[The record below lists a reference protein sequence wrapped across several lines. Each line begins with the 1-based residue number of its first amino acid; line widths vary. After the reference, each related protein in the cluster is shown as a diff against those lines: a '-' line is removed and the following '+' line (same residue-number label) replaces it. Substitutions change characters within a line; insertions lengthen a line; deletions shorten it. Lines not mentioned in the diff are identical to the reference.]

1 MRVAALALQRCQ
13 APVKPFRAPQDTIG
27 PIHAETA
34 ATLVATA
41 SDVALVMDRNGIIHD
56 MAVQQ
61 SDLSLELEDHGQWF
75 GRAWSDTVSPESQ
88 PKVDKLLREAEANV
102 ASGWRQLTHKTAAG
116 RSVPILYAAVKL
128 GGGSDRIVALGR
140 DLRAVSALQQ
150 RLVDAQMSMERDYAK
165 QRFAETRYRL
175 LFQSS
180 SEPVVILDGTS
191 HRVLETNPAA
201 AALLDVGARRAVG
214 RSLSDLFEAPARPA
228 VQAFLADLRAS
239 GRAEDV
245 GASLIAGKGR
255 FVVSA
260 TQFRQET
267 STLILIRLLPGS
279 SGKASAAR
287 EADGER
293 VTAFVEASPDGFVLT
308 DGAGTIITA
317 NASFAGMVQA
327 GDRDQTR
334 GAALDQWLGRPG
346 VDFNVMMANLRQHG
360 AMRLFTTTLHG
371 ESGATIDVEASA
383 AAVGTGKAA
392 TYGFTL
398 RDIGRRIAASP
409 RPGHELPH
417 SAEQLTELIGRV
429 PLKDLVRETT
439 DVIEKLCIEAALE
452 LTGDN
457 RASAAEVLGLSRQS
471 LYVKL
476 RRFGFADIAEDDA

>member
-1 MRVAALALQRCQ
+1 M
-13 APVKPFRAPQDTIG
+13 KPFRAPQDTIG
-27 PIHAETA
+27 PVDAETA
-34 ATLVATA
+34 ARLVATA
-41 SDVALVMDRNGIIHD
+41 SDVALVMDRDGIIQD

-61 SDLSLELEDHGQWF
+61 SDLSLELEGYGQWF
-75 GRAWSDTVSPESQ
+75 GRAWSDTVSPDSQ
-88 PKVDKLLREAEANV
+88 PKVGKLLREAEAKV
-102 ASGWRQLTHKTAAG
+102 ASGWRQVTHQTMGG

-128 GGGSDRIVALGR
+128 GDGERIVALGR

-201 AALLDVGARRAVG
+201 AARLDVGAKRAVG
-214 RSLSDLFEAPARPA
+214 RPLADLFEASGRAA
-228 VQAFLADLRAS
+228 IQAFLADLRTS

-245 GASLIAGKGR
+245 EASLTGGRGK
-255 FVVSA
+255 FTVSA

-267 STLILIRLLPGS
+267 STLILIRLLPAGG
-279 SGKASAAR
+279 GKASTAR

-293 VTAFVEASPDGFVLT
+293 LAAFVEASPDGFVLT
-308 DGAGTIITA
+308 DGSGTILNA
-317 NASFAGMVQA
+317 NASFTGMVQA

-360 AMRLFTTTLHG
+360 TMRLFATTLHG
-371 ESGATIDVEASA
+371 EGGATLDVEASA
-383 AAVGTGKAA
+383 AAIGSGKGA

-409 RPGHELPH
+409 RPGHELPR

-457 RASAAEVLGLSRQS
+457 RASAAEILGLSRQS